1 MSVWKKMIKLLFK
14 ELTVKVKA
22 LFFIVCVTLFF
33 SCNSRWFIQRLQE
46 YEEGVSHPTTETE
59 LKDAINKYLR
69 RIDDI
74 MVASDRVGTWYK
86 LLGARY
92 LDKKMYKNALE
103 CFQKAIEFY
112 PENQNLY
119 YKVGVCAAFMAK
131 SSLNFEEDGQEDRY
145 YKLAVK
151 AYKRAIELDPD
162 YEKAMY
168 ALSVLYVF
176 ELNTPSEAIPLLE
189 RAIDGKMKPLDEL
202 FLLGRAYFMVGENEK
217 AIASFQRIVDIS
229 GNEAQRKQ
237 AKENIDIILIN
248 SNKK

>member
-1 MSVWKKMIKLLFK
+1 
-14 ELTVKVKA
+14 VKIKA
-22 LFFIVCVTLFF
+22 LFLVLCMILFA
-33 SCNSRWFIQRLQE
+33 SCNDKRFIQRLQE
-46 YEEGVSHPTTETE
+46 HEEGVSNPTTEAD
-59 LKDAINKYLR
+59 LKDAIKKYSR

-74 MVASDRVGTWYK
+74 MVASERVGIWYRM
-86 LLGARY
+86 LGTRY

-131 SSLNFEEDGQEDRY
+131 NSLEFEEDGLEEKY
-145 YKLAVK
+145 YRMAVK
-151 AYKRAIELDPD
+151 AYKRAIELDQN
-162 YEKAMY
+162 YSKAIY

-176 ELNTPSEAIPLLE
+176 ELGTPAEAIPLLE
-189 RAIDGKMKPLDEL
+189 KAIDGKMKPLEEL

-217 AIASFQRIVDIS
+217 AIATFQRIVDIS

-237 AKENIDIILIN
+237 AKENIDIILMN
-248 SNKK
+248 SEKK

>member
-1 MSVWKKMIKLLFK
+1 MKI
-14 ELTVKVKA
+14 KA
-22 LFFIVCVTLFF
+22 LFLVLCMILFA
-33 SCNSRWFIQRLQE
+33 SCNDKRFIQRLQE
-46 YEEGVSHPTTETE
+46 HEEGVSNPTTEAD
-59 LKDAINKYLR
+59 LKDAIKKYSR

-74 MVASDRVGTWYK
+74 MVASERVGIWYRM
-86 LLGARY
+86 LGTRY

-131 SSLNFEEDGQEDRY
+131 NSLEFEEDGLEEKY
-145 YKLAVK
+145 YRMAVK
-151 AYKRAIELDPD
+151 AYKRAIELDQN
-162 YEKAMY
+162 YSKAIY

-176 ELNTPSEAIPLLE
+176 ELGAPAEAIPLLE
-189 RAIDGKMKPLDEL
+189 KAIDGKMKPLEEL

-217 AIASFQRIVDIS
+217 AIATFQRIVDIS

-237 AKENIDIILIN
+237 AKENIDIILMN
-248 SNKK
+248 AEKK

>member
-1 MSVWKKMIKLLFK
+1 MKI
-14 ELTVKVKA
+14 KA
-22 LFFIVCVTLFF
+22 LFLVLCMILFA
-33 SCNSRWFIQRLQE
+33 SCNDKRFIQRLQE
-46 YEEGVSHPTTETE
+46 HEEGVSNPTTEAD
-59 LKDAINKYLR
+59 LKDAIKKYSR

-74 MVASDRVGTWYK
+74 MVASERVGIWYRM
-86 LLGARY
+86 LGTRY

-131 SSLNFEEDGQEDRY
+131 NSLEFEEDGLEEKY
-145 YKLAVK
+145 YRMAVK
-151 AYKRAIELDPD
+151 AYKRAIELDQN
-162 YEKAMY
+162 YSKAIY

-176 ELNTPSEAIPLLE
+176 ELGTPAEAIPLLE
-189 RAIDGKMKPLDEL
+189 KAIDGKMKPLEEL

-217 AIASFQRIVDIS
+217 AIATFQRIVDIS

-237 AKENIDIILIN
+237 AKENIDIILMN
-248 SNKK
+248 SEKK

>member
-1 MSVWKKMIKLLFK
+1 MILF
-14 ELTVKVKA
+14 A
-22 LFFIVCVTLFF
+22 
-33 SCNSRWFIQRLQE
+33 SCNDKRFIQRLQE
-46 YEEGVSHPTTETE
+46 HEEGVSNPTTEAD
-59 LKDAINKYLR
+59 LKDAIKKYSR

-74 MVASDRVGTWYK
+74 MVASERVGIWYRM
-86 LLGARY
+86 LGTRY

-131 SSLNFEEDGQEDRY
+131 NSLEFEEDGLEEKY
-145 YKLAVK
+145 YRMAVK
-151 AYKRAIELDPD
+151 AYKRAIELDQN
-162 YEKAMY
+162 YSKAIY

-176 ELNTPSEAIPLLE
+176 ELGTPAEAIPLLE
-189 RAIDGKMKPLDEL
+189 KAIDGKMKPLEEL

-217 AIASFQRIVDIS
+217 AIATFQRIVDIS

-237 AKENIDIILIN
+237 AKENIDIILMN
-248 SNKK
+248 AEKK

>member
-1 MSVWKKMIKLLFK
+1 MKIK
-14 ELTVKVKA
+14 V
-22 LFFIVCVTLFF
+22 LFFIFLIVFF
-33 SCNSRWFIQRLQE
+33 PSCNSKSFIQRVQE
-46 YEEGVSHPTTETE
+46 YEEGVSNPNTEAE
-59 LKDAINKYLR
+59 LKEAIKKYER
-69 RIDDI
+69 RIEDI
-74 MVASDRVGTWYK
+74 MVASERVGTWYK
-86 LLGARY
+86 ILGTRY
-92 LDKKMYKNALE
+92 IDKKMYKDALG

-151 AYKRAIELDPD
+151 AYKRAIELDPN

>member
-1 MSVWKKMIKLLFK
+1 MKI
-14 ELTVKVKA
+14 KA
-22 LFFIVCVTLFF
+22 LFLVLCMILFA
-33 SCNSRWFIQRLQE
+33 SCNDKRFIQRLQE
-46 YEEGVSHPTTETE
+46 HEEGVSNPTTEAD
-59 LKDAINKYLR
+59 LKDAIKKYSR

-74 MVASDRVGTWYK
+74 MVASERVGIWYRM
-86 LLGARY
+86 LGTRY

-131 SSLNFEEDGQEDRY
+131 NSLEFEEDGLEEKY
-145 YKLAVK
+145 YRMAVK
-151 AYKRAIELDPD
+151 AYKRAIELDQN
-162 YEKAMY
+162 YSKAIY

-176 ELNTPSEAIPLLE
+176 ELGTPAEAIPLLE
-189 RAIDGKMKPLDEL
+189 KAIDGKMKPLEEL

-217 AIASFQRIVDIS
+217 AIATFQRIVDIS

-237 AKENIDIILIN
+237 AKENIDIILMN
-248 SNKK
+248 AEKK

>member
-1 MSVWKKMIKLLFK
+1 MKI
-14 ELTVKVKA
+14 KA
-22 LFFIVCVTLFF
+22 LFLMFFVMLFA
-33 SCNSRWFIQRLQE
+33 SCNDKRFIQRVQE
-46 YEEGVSHPTTETE
+46 YEEGVSNPTSEAE
-59 LKDAINKYLR
+59 LKDAISKYLR

-74 MVASDRVGTWYK
+74 MVASERVGTWYK
-86 LLGARY
+86 TLGTRY

-119 YKVGVCAAFMAK
+119 YRVGVCAAFMAK
-131 SSLNFEEDGQEDRY
+131 NSLDFNEEGLEERY

-151 AYKRAIELDPD
+151 AYKRAIEIDPN

-176 ELNTPSEAIPLLE
+176 ELNTPDEAIPLLE
-189 RAIDGKMKPLDEL
+189 KAIDGKMKPLDEL

-217 AIASFQRIVDIS
+217 AIASFQRIVEIS
-229 GNEAQRKQ
+229 GSEEQRKK
-237 AKENIDIILIN
+237 AKENIDIILMN

>member
-1 MSVWKKMIKLLFK
+1 
-14 ELTVKVKA
+14 VKIKA
-22 LFFIVCVTLFF
+22 LFLVLCMILFA
-33 SCNSRWFIQRLQE
+33 SCNDKRFIQRLQE
-46 YEEGVSHPTTETE
+46 HEEGVSNPTTEAD
-59 LKDAINKYLR
+59 LKDAIKKYSR

-74 MVASDRVGTWYK
+74 MVASERVGIWYRM
-86 LLGARY
+86 LGTRY

-131 SSLNFEEDGQEDRY
+131 NSLEFEEDGLEEKY
-145 YKLAVK
+145 YRMAVK
-151 AYKRAIELDPD
+151 AYKRAIELDQN
-162 YEKAMY
+162 YSKAIY

-176 ELNTPSEAIPLLE
+176 ELGTPAEAIPLLE
-189 RAIDGKMKPLDEL
+189 KAIDGKMKPLEEL

-217 AIASFQRIVDIS
+217 AIATFQRIVDIS

-237 AKENIDIILIN
+237 AKENIDIILMN
-248 SNKK
+248 AEKK

>member
-1 MSVWKKMIKLLFK
+1 MKI
-14 ELTVKVKA
+14 KA
-22 LFFIVCVTLFF
+22 LFLVLCVILFA
-33 SCNSRWFIQRLQE
+33 SCNDKRFIQRLQE
-46 YEEGVSHPTTETE
+46 HEEGVSNPTTEAD
-59 LKDAINKYLR
+59 LKDAIKKYSR

-74 MVASDRVGTWYK
+74 MVASERVGIWYRM
-86 LLGARY
+86 LGTRY

-131 SSLNFEEDGQEDRY
+131 NSLEFEEDGLEEKY
-145 YKLAVK
+145 YRMAVK
-151 AYKRAIELDPD
+151 AYKRAIELDQN
-162 YEKAMY
+162 YSKAIY

-176 ELNTPSEAIPLLE
+176 ELGTPAEAIPLLE
-189 RAIDGKMKPLDEL
+189 KAIDGKMKPLEEL

-217 AIASFQRIVDIS
+217 AIATFQRIVDIS

-237 AKENIDIILIN
+237 AKENIDIILMN
-248 SNKK
+248 AEKK